1 MAVTLRHLP
10 STHAPRGTESDAAS
24 VTRSRELMEHL
35 DRLGFDEAWIGEH
48 HSAGYET
55 VASSEVLIGAASQR
69 EIKKGRSTAVP
80 LLFLY
85 FTSITF
91 DII

>member
-1 MAVTLRHLP
+1 
-10 STHAPRGTESDAAS
+10 
-24 VTRSRELMEHL
+24 MEHL
-35 DRLGFDEAWIGEH
+35 DRLGFDEAWIGKH
-48 HSAGYET
+48 HAAGYET